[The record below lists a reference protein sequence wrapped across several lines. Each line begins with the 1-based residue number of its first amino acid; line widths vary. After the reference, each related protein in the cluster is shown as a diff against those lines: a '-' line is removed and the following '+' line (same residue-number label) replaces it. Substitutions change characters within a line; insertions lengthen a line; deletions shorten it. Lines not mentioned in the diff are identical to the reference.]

1 MHLLLNIIRLY
12 CLITNNSKIMSELI
26 NNSSERVQKLKKLL
40 LSLHEN
46 PNLDAVKAELEEML
60 GKVPYG
66 EVVQAEQELI
76 NEGLPPQEIQKYC
89 DLHSNALKD
98 NIDLS
103 YMKEVTEG
111 HPVHTLRMEN
121 RAIEGEISKLKDI
134 FIKCRFNKDIIN
146 LNDTVIQLKGVFN
159 LLMDVEKHY
168 IKKENIIFS
177 ILEKYGITGP
187 STVMWGKDDEVRQ
200 FLKSSIKLLNEDEPL
215 TIETLQGFIDLML
228 SPTADALHEMIE
240 KEEKILFPMCLDKFT
255 DIDWY
260 EVYKQSED
268 TGYCI
273 YVPSIE
279 WKPENLSESA
289 EAKDTNT
296 DRVKLSTGSFSTD
309 ELEALLNSIPFDI
322 TFVDKDDKVKFFSHG
337 KERIFERSKAIL
349 GRQVQYCHPPSSVHI
364 VDKILDD
371 FKSGREDAAKFWIN
385 FKGMFVHIAYYAIRG
400 KNGEYLG
407 TAEITQD
414 IKELKATEGER
425 RLLTYDK

>member
-1 MHLLLNIIRLY
+1 MLNIIGLY
-12 CLITNNSKIMSELI
+12 CLIINNINIMSELI

-46 PNLDAVKAELEEML
+46 PDLASVKAELEEML

-76 NEGLPPQEIQKYC
+76 EEGLPPQEIQKYC

-103 YMKEVTEG
+103 YMKEVPEG
-111 HPVHTLRMEN
+111 HPVHTFRMEN
-121 RAIEGEISKLKDI
+121 RAIEEELSKLKNI
-134 FIKCRFNKDIIN
+134 FIKCRFNKDSIDFDDTIN
-146 LNDTVIQLKGVFN
+146 QLKGIFN
-159 LLMDVEKHY
+159 LLMDIEKHY
-168 IKKENIIFS
+168 VKKENIIFS
-177 ILEKYGITGP
+177 ILEKYNITGP

-200 FLKSSIKLLNEDEPL
+200 FLKSSIKLLNENEPMTAE
-215 TIETLQGFIDLML
+215 TIQGYIELML
-228 SPTADALHEMIE
+228 SPTADAIQEMIE

-260 EVYKQSED
+260 EVYKQSEE

-273 YVPSIE
+273 YVPEKE
-279 WKPENLSESA
+279 WIPEKGVAVKEEKEVNG
-289 EAKDTNT
+289 
-296 DRVKLSTGSFSTD
+296 DRIRLSTGSFTTD

-371 FKSGREDAAKFWIN
+371 FKSGREDAAKFWIS

-414 IKELKATEGER
+414 IAELKRTEGER

>member
-1 MHLLLNIIRLY
+1 MLNIIRLY
-12 CLITNNSKIMSELI
+12 CLIINNINIMSELI
-26 NNSSERVQKLKKLL
+26 NNSNERVQKLKKLL

-46 PNLDAVKAELEEML
+46 PDLAGIKAELEEML

-76 NEGLPPQEIQKYC
+76 NGGLPPQEIQKYC

-103 YMKEVTEG
+103 YMKEVPEG
-111 HPVHTLRMEN
+111 HPVHTFRMEN
-121 RAIEGEISKLKDI
+121 RAIEEELSKLKNI
-134 FIKCRFNKDIIN
+134 FIKCRFNKDSIDFNGTIN
-146 LNDTVIQLKGVFN
+146 QLKGIFN
-159 LLMDVEKHY
+159 LLMDIEKHY
-168 IKKENIIFS
+168 VKKENIIFS
-177 ILEKYGITGP
+177 ILEKYNITGP

-200 FLKSSIKLLNEDEPL
+200 FLKSSIKLLNENEPM
-215 TIETLQGFIDLML
+215 TAETLQGYIELML
-228 SPTADALHEMIE
+228 SPTADAIQEMIE

-260 EVYKQSED
+260 EVYKQSEE

-273 YVPSIE
+273 YVPEKE
-279 WKPENLSESA
+279 WIPEKGIAVKEEKEVNG
-289 EAKDTNT
+289 
-296 DRVKLSTGSFSTD
+296 DRIKLSTGSFTTD

-371 FKSGREDAAKFWIN
+371 FKSGREDAAKFWIC

-414 IKELKATEGER
+414 IAELKKTEGER